1 MEKEKEIDSG
11 SNQYLKWTETLY
23 EDDDLITYEEC
34 GYGEVLKSMPGID
47 DDIKNKIKIKKSDLG
62 NLTFE
67 KLFFVL
73 KNLQTNQKLNR
84 FRSFLDSKGI
94 KYDFQIWQLA

>member
-47 DDIKNKIKIKKSDLG
+47 DDIEYIIKIKKSDLG

-94 KYDFQIWQLA
+94 KYDFQIW

>member
-47 DDIKNKIKIKKSDLG
+47 DDIEYKIKIKKSDLG

-94 KYDFQIWQLA
+94 KYDFQIW

>member
-23 EDDDLITYEEC
+23 EDDDLITYEEW

-47 DDIKNKIKIKKSDLG
+47 DDIEYKIKIKKSDLG

-94 KYDFQIWQLA
+94 KYDFQIW